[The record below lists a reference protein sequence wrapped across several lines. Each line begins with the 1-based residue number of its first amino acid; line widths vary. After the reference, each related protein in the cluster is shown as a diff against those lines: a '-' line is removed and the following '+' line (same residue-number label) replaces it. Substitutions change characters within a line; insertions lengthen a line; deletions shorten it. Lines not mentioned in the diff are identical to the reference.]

1 MPYERFAA
9 FQACDELVIC
19 VYRVTKSYPS
29 DERYGL
35 TSQTR
40 RAAVSSAANI
50 VEGSAK
56 RGSGEFRRFLDISIG
71 SLAEVSYLLRVAKR
85 MGYLSETNWQS
96 VEELRA
102 SASRLTWLLYQAIRR
117 NRDSKS

>member
-1 MPYERFAA
+1 MPYEQFVA

-56 RGSGEFRRFLDISIG
+56 RGAGEFRRFLDISIG
-71 SLAEVSYLLRVAKR
+71 SLAEVSYLLRIAKR
-85 MGYLSETNWQS
+85 MDYLSETNWEL
-96 VEELRA
+96 VEGLRA
-102 SASRLTWLLYQAIRR
+102 SASRLTWLLYRAISRK
-117 NRDSKS
+117 RDSQS